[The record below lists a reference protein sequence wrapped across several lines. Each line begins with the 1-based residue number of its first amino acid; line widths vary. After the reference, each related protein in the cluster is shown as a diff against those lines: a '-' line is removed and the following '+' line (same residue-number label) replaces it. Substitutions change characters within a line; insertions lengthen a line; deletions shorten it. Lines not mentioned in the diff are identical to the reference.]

1 MDVRK
6 VFEVL
11 SRQSTLNILVSPNVA
26 GRVTVDLKD
35 VSVDGAIEV
44 VAELCHL
51 QTRREG
57 NLVYVFT
64 LADKD
69 EKEEQDLPIRIYH
82 LAYTKGT
89 DLEKMIKPLLSKRG
103 VLTSTPESEM
113 GIKTDFDK
121 AGDDSMAGGDVL
133 VVQDH
138 ERVLKAVDRVV
149 AQLDVQPIQVLIEA
163 IIVSV
168 KLENGL
174 DLGVNF
180 GVVDN
185 AATTLGV
192 LGSGAAINAA
202 TGFTPAQVLTAGGK
216 VVGDK
221 YSGFAE
227 DIQGVKFGFIDKNAT
242 GFIRALRTFAET
254 KILASPRLLV
264 LNKQRAEIQ
273 LGDRLGYKT
282 LTQTQTSTTEK
293 VEFMNVGTQL
303 RLRPFVSSDGLI
315 RMEIH
320 PERSSGVLEN
330 GVPQT
335 TSAQVTTNVMVPDG
349 ATLVIGG
356 LMKDE
361 KDITRSGIPLLCD
374 LPIVGPL
381 FRRTEEKLVRKE
393 LIVILTPRIWSQ
405 AIARELNGEPP
416 PRCEEEARARA
427 GIPPSCDDGK
437 DKTLLRSTP

>member
-1 MDVRK
+1 
-6 VFEVL
+6 
-11 SRQSTLNILVSPNVA
+11 
-26 GRVTVDLKD
+26 
-35 VSVDGAIEV
+35 
-44 VAELCHL
+44 
-51 QTRREG
+51 
-57 NLVYVFT
+57 
-64 LADKD
+64 
-69 EKEEQDLPIRIYH
+69 
-82 LAYTKGT
+82 
-89 DLEKMIKPLLSKRG
+89 
-103 VLTSTPESEM
+103 
-113 GIKTDFDK
+113 
-121 AGDDSMAGGDVL
+121 MAGGDVL

-138 ERVLKAVDRVV
+138 ERVLKAADRVV

-174 DLGVNF
+174 DLGVNW

-192 LGSGAAINAA
+192 FGSGAAINAA
-202 TGFTPAQVLTAGGK
+202 TGFTPAKVLTAGGA

-227 DIQGVKFGFIDKNAT
+227 DAQGVKFGFVDKNAT

-282 LTQTQTSTTEK
+282 ITQTQTSTTEK
-293 VEFMNVGTQL
+293 VEF
-303 RLRPFVSSDGLI
+303 LI

-330 GVPQT
+330 GIPQT
-335 TSAQVTTNVMVPDG
+335 SSAQVTTNVMVPDG
-349 ATLVIGG
+349 ATIVIGG
-356 LMKDE
+356 LMEDE
-361 KDITRSGIPLLCD
+361 KDVTRSGIPLLCD
-374 LPIVGPL
+374 LPLIGPL
-381 FRRTEEKLVRKE
+381 FRRTQEDLVRKE

-405 AIARELNGEPP
+405 AGARELNGLPP
-416 PRCEEEARARA
+416 PRCPDEARARA
-427 GIPPSCDDGK
+427 GIPPSPDDSERGS
-437 DKTLLRSTP
+437 LLRGPL